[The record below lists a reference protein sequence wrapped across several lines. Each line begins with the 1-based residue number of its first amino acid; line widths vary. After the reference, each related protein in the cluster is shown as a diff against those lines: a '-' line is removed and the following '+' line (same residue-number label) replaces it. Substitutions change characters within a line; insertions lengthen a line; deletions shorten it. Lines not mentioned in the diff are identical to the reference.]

1 MIDQERTQSR
11 RFRYVRYRALIGLCI
26 TGSAHTMAV
35 TTRIDVDDNTA
46 VREPS

>member
-1 MIDQERTQSR
+1 MIDQKRTQSR
-11 RFRYVRYRALIGLCI
+11 RVRYVRYRTPIGLCI

-35 TTRIDVDDNTA
+35 TTHIDVDDIAA